1 MFVTNCFFKI
11 NIIMDE
17 NTYTYKSHPPSSVVK
32 PRTSPR
38 SLSFKTPEFRAKTC
52 SFTPISSG
60 NSTAD
65 SIHEDYLE
73 RRSTTVVFPE
83 V

>member
-1 MFVTNCFFKI
+1 
-11 NIIMDE
+11 MDE
-17 NTYTYKSHPPSSVVK
+17 NTYTFKSHPPSSVVK
-32 PRTSPR
+32 PRTTPR

-52 SFTPISSG
+52 SFTPISNE
-60 NSTAD
+60 NSTD
-65 SIHEDYLE
+65 GSIHEDYME